1 MVHVGYVNIRDALD
15 LTTFLHDEDDHV
27 VWYTIFTDL
36 TKARTMFSNE
46 DLSNFRVNYMF
57 HSLHCEKPCPQYAYL
72 LRFFHCR
79 LTGFQRLSQY
89 LIA

>member
-57 HSLHCEKPCPQYAYL
+57 HSLHWEKFARNMLIFYGSSTVDL
-72 LRFFHCR
+72 LAFKD
-79 LTGFQRLSQY
+79 
-89 LIA
+89 